1 MHYSNTKQYVFIIIL
16 FCSWIHFANASLEIT
31 EIVYDPIG
39 ANTNHQWIEIYNT
52 DSTPVSIDTTWRFND
67 GSSHYINDKVSFTVQ
82 PLSYFILTG
91 DKDTFMIDHPSF
103 SGLVIDTIMSLDK
116 DGETISLIKDSVTIA
131 EVTYNSSMGA
141 SENNNSLQKI
151 NNTWTEASPT
161 IGVSNNVLTIP
172 SDASSSN
179 GSAGDTTTTT
189 QKNKTSEIASISTE
203 IITKK
208 IAIAGIPFQISA
220 ETLGLNKEKLTEG
233 KFVWN
238 FGDGMQKID
247 TRYVPFEYMYE
258 YEGEYVLTL
267 SYYRYPYYPYEEFI
281 DASDR
286 MIIKVVAPGVV
297 ISSAGND
304 TDAFVELHNNSSYEI
319 ALSKWILKGVE
330 HSFIIP
336 TGTTLLSGKKLKF
349 SPRVTGFLYSDLQS
363 ISLLNP
369 AGDSIAVYPQEE
381 KIAVSKKTILSS
393 ANITKA
399 TVYKDSSDL
408 PVLENL
414 VNLNNLEAQAL
425 NTNKNINPQTFAWI
439 GLAGV
444 IILGIVSVL
453 FIGKKNSSSGKDKD
467 DLEKELSADDMVILE

>member
-1 MHYSNTKQYVFIIIL
+1 MQYSNIKQYVFIIIL

-31 EIVYDPIG
+31 EITYDPIG
-39 ANTNHQWIEIYNT
+39 ANTNHQWIEIYNP
-52 DSTPVSIDTTWRFND
+52 DSTPVSVDTTWRFND
-67 GSSHYINDKVSFTVQ
+67 GSSHYINDKISFVVQ

-91 DKDTFMIDHPSF
+91 DKDTFMVDHPSF

-116 DGETISLIKDSVTIA
+116 DGETISLIKDGVTVS
-131 EVTYNSSMGA
+131 EVAYSSSMGA

-151 NNTWTEASPT
+151 NNIWTEASPT
-161 IGVSNNVLTIP
+161 IGMSNNAPVVSGGTT
-172 SDASSSN
+172 SSG
-179 GSAGDTTTTT
+179 GSTAEVTTTT
-189 QKNKTSEIASISTE
+189 QKNKTSEITSISTE

-208 IAIAGIPFQISA
+208 IVIAGIPFQISA
-220 ETLGLNKEKLTEG
+220 QTLGLNKEKLTEG

-247 TRYVPFEYMYE
+247 THYLPFEYMYE

-267 SYYRYPYYPYEEFI
+267 SYYRYPYYPYEESV

-286 MIIKVVAPGVV
+286 MTIKVVAPGVV
-297 ISSAGND
+297 ISSVGND
-304 TDAFVELHNNSSYEI
+304 TDAFVELHNNSSYEVV
-319 ALSKWILKGVE
+319 LSKWILKGTLN
-330 HSFIIP
+330 SFVIP
-336 TGTTLLSGKKLKF
+336 DGTTLLSGKKLKL
-349 SPRVTGFLYSDLQS
+349 SPRVTGFLYSDLQYV
-363 ISLLNP
+363 SLLNP

-381 KIAVSKKTILSS
+381 KIVVSKKAVLSS

-399 TVYKDSSDL
+399 SVYKDSPDSA
-408 PVLENL
+408 PLENL

-425 NTNKNINPQTFAWI
+425 NTNKNINPQTFAWM

-444 IILGIVSVL
+444 IILGIMGVL
-453 FIGKKNSSSGKDKD
+453 FVSKNNSLSVKDKN

>member
-91 DKDTFMIDHPSF
+91 DKDTFMVDHPSF

-116 DGETISLIKDSVTIA
+116 DGETISLIKDGVTVS
-131 EVTYNSSMGA
+131 EVAYSSNMGA

-151 NNTWTEASPT
+151 NNIWTEASPT
-161 IGVSNNVLTIP
+161 IGISNNAPVVSGGTT
-172 SDASSSN
+172 SSG
-179 GSAGDTTTTT
+179 GSTAEVTTTT
-189 QKNKTSEIASISTE
+189 QKNKTSEITSISTE

-208 IAIAGIPFQISA
+208 IVIAGIPFQISS

-247 TRYVPFEYMYE
+247 TRYLPFEYMYE

-267 SYYRYPYYPYEEFI
+267 SYYRYPYYPYTESI

-286 MIIKVVAPGVV
+286 MTIKVVAPGLV
-297 ISSAGND
+297 ISSVGND
-304 TDAFVELHNNSSYEI
+304 TDAFVELHNNSSYEVV
-319 ALSKWILKGVE
+319 LSKWILKGTL
-330 HSFIIP
+330 HSFVIP
-336 TGTTLLSGKKLKF
+336 DGTTLLSGKKLKL

-381 KIAVSKKTILSS
+381 KIVVSRKAVLSS

-399 TVYKDSSDL
+399 TAYKDSPDSA
-408 PVLENL
+408 PLEDL

-444 IILGIVSVL
+444 IILGIGGVL
-453 FIGKKNSSSGKDKD
+453 FIGRKNSLSGKDKD
-467 DLEKELSADDMVILE
+467 ALEKELSADDMVILE